1 MKLVPRQW
9 IDGHKVVF
17 GNRLHVG
24 TDAHR
29 TAAAQD
35 QHGMSVLMLLE
46 RRIAAGR
53 NLKITQLAC
62 VVRLGE
68 QDLPSDVLERRA
80 ALGLVL
86 KAIDVLPAEVA
97 GSIDQ
102 KSADRLMRSR
112 LPPLRLRR

>member
-1 MKLVPRQW
+1 MKLVPRKG

-68 QDLPSDVLERRA
+68 QDSCQPKSPEASMRSRRIA
-80 ALGLVL
+80 
-86 KAIDVLPAEVA
+86 
-97 GSIDQ
+97 
-102 KSADRLMRSR
+102 LMRSP